1 MITHK
6 VEKRFFA
13 ECRLGNEYRMS
24 VPTRI
29 PLLDKLHVLHISSEG
44 TSIRICSAGC
54 DDYDNMFYSCV
65 SCFGNNNLKDRFG
78 GAITVDEAL
87 QGEGF
92 LGGRSRC
99 NEGAGYTHRNLA
111 F

>member
-1 MITHK
+1 
-6 VEKRFFA
+6 
-13 ECRLGNEYRMS
+13 
-24 VPTRI
+24 
-29 PLLDKLHVLHISSEG
+29 
-44 TSIRICSAGC
+44 
-54 DDYDNMFYSCV
+54 MFYSCV

-87 QGEGF
+87 QGKGF